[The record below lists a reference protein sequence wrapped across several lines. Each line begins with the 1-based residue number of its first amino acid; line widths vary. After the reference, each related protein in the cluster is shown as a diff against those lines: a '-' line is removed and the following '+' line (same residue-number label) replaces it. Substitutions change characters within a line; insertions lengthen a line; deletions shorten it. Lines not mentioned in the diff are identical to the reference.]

1 MVLGGI
7 VLGGMSPGGMIPGGM
22 IPGGMSPEGMSPGG
36 MTPGGMTPGGM
47 SPGGKTLGGM
57 TLGGMILGG
66 MGPQEMAQEGRNPRE
81 ATVKGI
87 KAEKSGRVH
96 LQEGIKGD
104 QIRGAS
110 QKAQKRKGRAKG
122 GTDLG
127 LEERREL

>member
-1 MVLGGI
+1 MSP
-7 VLGGMSPGGMIPGGM
+7 GGMSPGGM
-22 IPGGMSPEGMSPGG
+22 SPGG
-36 MTPGGMTPGGM
+36 MTLGGM

-57 TLGGMILGG
+57 TQGGMTQGGTIPGGTIPGG

-110 QKAQKRKGRAKG
+110 QKAQMRKGRAKG

-127 LEERREL
+127 LEERRELRGVRLVLE